1 MTYNNE
7 NGTIRP
13 RTFSNM
19 ELGCL
24 YCPHLTPAMASR
36 RLKEWII
43 YNPTLVE
50 MPMAS
55 RRLKEWII
63 YNPTLVE
70 MLKESGWNPRN
81 RIYTPHQVACIF
93 KILGEP

>member
-1 MTYNNE
+1 MTYKNE

-13 RTFSNM
+13 RTFSNL

-50 MPMAS
+50 M
-55 RRLKEWII
+55 
-63 YNPTLVE
+63 
-70 MLKESGWNPRN
+70 LKESGRNPRN

-93 KILGEP
+93 KVLGEP

>member
-13 RTFSNM
+13 RTFSNL

-36 RLKEWII
+36 RLKEWI
-43 YNPTLVE
+43 L
-50 MPMAS
+50 
-55 RRLKEWII
+55 

>member
-1 MTYNNE
+1 MTYKNE

-50 MPMAS
+50 M
-55 RRLKEWII
+55 
-63 YNPTLVE
+63 
-70 MLKESGWNPRN
+70 LKESGWNPRN
-81 RIYTPHQVACIF
+81 RIYTPHQIACIF
-93 KILGEP
+93 KIMGEP

>member
-13 RTFSNM
+13 RTFSNL

-50 MPMAS
+50 M
-55 RRLKEWII
+55 
-63 YNPTLVE
+63 
-70 MLKESGWNPRN
+70 LKESGWNPRK

>member
-24 YCPHLTPAMASR
+24 YYPHLTPA
-36 RLKEWII
+36 
-43 YNPTLVE
+43 
-50 MPMAS
+50 MAS

>member
-1 MTYNNE
+1 MTYKNE

-13 RTFSNM
+13 RTFSNL

-24 YCPHLTPAMASR
+24 YCPHLTPA
-36 RLKEWII
+36 
-43 YNPTLVE
+43 
-50 MPMAS
+50 MAS

-93 KILGEP
+93 KVLGEP

>member
-7 NGTIRP
+7 NGPIRP
-13 RTFSNM
+13 RTFSNL

-43 YNPTLVE
+43 
-50 MPMAS
+50 
-55 RRLKEWII
+55 
-63 YNPTLVE
+63 
-70 MLKESGWNPRN
+70 
-81 RIYTPHQVACIF
+81 
-93 KILGEP
+93 

>member
-1 MTYNNE
+1 MTYNHE

-13 RTFSNM
+13 RTFSNL

-24 YCPHLTPAMASR
+24 YCPHLTPA
-36 RLKEWII
+36 
-43 YNPTLVE
+43 
-50 MPMAS
+50 MAS

>member
-1 MTYNNE
+1 MTYKNE

-13 RTFSNM
+13 RTFSNL

-24 YCPHLTPAMASR
+24 YCPHLTPA
-36 RLKEWII
+36 
-43 YNPTLVE
+43 
-50 MPMAS
+50 MAS

>member
-50 MPMAS
+50 M
-55 RRLKEWII
+55 
-63 YNPTLVE
+63 
-70 MLKESGWNPRN
+70 LKESGWNPRN

-93 KILGEP
+93 KVLGEP

>member
-13 RTFSNM
+13 RTFSNL

-36 RLKEWII
+36 RLKDWNIN
-43 YNPTLVE
+43 NPTLE
-50 MPMAS
+50 D
-55 RRLKEWII
+55 
-63 YNPTLVE
+63 
-70 MLKESGWNPRN
+70 MLKE
-81 RIYTPHQVACIF
+81 
-93 KILGEP
+93 

>member
-7 NGTIRP
+7 NRTIRP
-13 RTFSNM
+13 RTFSNL

-24 YCPHLTPAMASR
+24 YCPHLTPA
-36 RLKEWII
+36 
-43 YNPTLVE
+43 
-50 MPMAS
+50 MAS

>member
-13 RTFSNM
+13 RTFSNL

-24 YCPHLTPAMASR
+24 YCPHLTPA
-36 RLKEWII
+36 
-43 YNPTLVE
+43 
-50 MPMAS
+50 MAS

-93 KILGEP
+93 KIL

>member
-13 RTFSNM
+13 RTFSNL

-36 RLKEWII
+36 RLK
-43 YNPTLVE
+43 
-50 MPMAS
+50 A
-55 RRLKEWII
+55 WII

>member
-13 RTFSNM
+13 RTFSNL

-43 YNPTLVE
+43 YNPTLV
-50 MPMAS
+50 
-55 RRLKEWII
+55 K
-63 YNPTLVE
+63 

>member
-7 NGTIRP
+7 NRTLRP
-13 RTFSNM
+13 RTFSNL

-24 YCPHLTPAMASR
+24 YCPHLTPA
-36 RLKEWII
+36 
-43 YNPTLVE
+43 
-50 MPMAS
+50 MAS

>member
-50 MPMAS
+50 M
-55 RRLKEWII
+55 
-63 YNPTLVE
+63 
-70 MLKESGWNPRN
+70 LKESGWNPRI

-93 KILGEP
+93 KVLGEP

>member
-1 MTYNNE
+1 MTCKNE

-50 MPMAS
+50 M
-55 RRLKEWII
+55 LKA
-63 YNPTLVE
+63 
-70 MLKESGWNPRN
+70 SGWNPRN

>member
-36 RLKEWII
+36 RLKEWI
-43 YNPTLVE
+43 L
-50 MPMAS
+50 
-55 RRLKEWII
+55 

>member
-7 NGTIRP
+7 NRTIRP
-13 RTFSNM
+13 RTFSNL

-50 MPMAS
+50 M
-55 RRLKEWII
+55 
-63 YNPTLVE
+63 
-70 MLKESGWNPRN
+70 LKESGLNPRN

>member
-13 RTFSNM
+13 RTFSNL

-50 MPMAS
+50 M
-55 RRLKEWII
+55 
-63 YNPTLVE
+63 
-70 MLKESGWNPRN
+70 LKESGWNPRD
-81 RIYTPHQVACIF
+81 RSYTPHQLACIF

>member
-7 NGTIRP
+7 NGPIRP

-24 YCPHLTPAMASR
+24 YCPHLTPA
-36 RLKEWII
+36 
-43 YNPTLVE
+43 
-50 MPMAS
+50 MAS

-93 KILGEP
+93 KVLGEP

>member
-13 RTFSNM
+13 RTFSNL

-43 YNPTLVE
+43 YNT
-50 MPMAS
+50 
-55 RRLKEWII
+55 
-63 YNPTLVE
+63 TLVE

>member
-13 RTFSNM
+13 RTFSNL

-36 RLKEWII
+36 RLKEW
-43 YNPTLVE
+43 V
-50 MPMAS
+50 
-55 RRLKEWII
+55 I

>member
-1 MTYNNE
+1 
-7 NGTIRP
+7 
-13 RTFSNM
+13 M

-36 RLKEWII
+36 RLKEWI
-43 YNPTLVE
+43 L
-50 MPMAS
+50 
-55 RRLKEWII
+55 

>member
-1 MTYNNE
+1 MTYKHE

-50 MPMAS
+50 M
-55 RRLKEWII
+55 
-63 YNPTLVE
+63 
-70 MLKESGWNPRN
+70 LKESGWNPRN

-93 KILGEP
+93 KVLGEP

>member
-1 MTYNNE
+1 MTFNNE

-13 RTFSNM
+13 RTFSNL

-24 YCPHLTPAMASR
+24 YCPHLTPA
-36 RLKEWII
+36 
-43 YNPTLVE
+43 
-50 MPMAS
+50 MAS

>member
-13 RTFSNM
+13 RTFSNL

-50 MPMAS
+50 M
-55 RRLKEWII
+55 
-63 YNPTLVE
+63 
-70 MLKESGWNPRN
+70 LKESGWNPQN

-93 KILGEP
+93 KVLGEP

>member
-1 MTYNNE
+1 MTFKNE

-36 RLKEWII
+36 RLKEWI
-43 YNPTLVE
+43 L
-50 MPMAS
+50 
-55 RRLKEWII
+55 

-70 MLKESGWNPRN
+70 MLKESGWNPRT

>member
-50 MPMAS
+50 M
-55 RRLKEWII
+55 
-63 YNPTLVE
+63 
-70 MLKESGWNPRN
+70 LKESGWNPRN
-81 RIYTPHQVACIF
+81 RIYAPHQVACIF
-93 KILGEP
+93 KVLGEP

>member
-1 MTYNNE
+1 MTYKNE

-50 MPMAS
+50 M
-55 RRLKEWII
+55 
-63 YNPTLVE
+63 
-70 MLKESGWNPRN
+70 LKESGWNPRN
-81 RIYTPHQVACIF
+81 RIYTPHQVA
-93 KILGEP
+93 

>member
-1 MTYNNE
+1 MTFKNE

-50 MPMAS
+50 M
-55 RRLKEWII
+55 
-63 YNPTLVE
+63 
-70 MLKESGWNPRN
+70 LKESGWNPRN

-93 KILGEP
+93 KVLGEP

>member
-13 RTFSNM
+13 RTFSNL

-24 YCPHLTPAMASR
+24 YCPHLTPA
-36 RLKEWII
+36 
-43 YNPTLVE
+43 
-50 MPMAS
+50 MAS

-81 RIYTPHQVACIF
+81 RIYTSHQVACIF

>member
-13 RTFSNM
+13 RTFSNL

-43 YNPTLVE
+43 YNH
-50 MPMAS
+50 
-55 RRLKEWII
+55 
-63 YNPTLVE
+63 TLVE